1 MVHSTPVGARGRL
14 IPARNIKKTSEKQQ
28 ELVRDENANI
38 SAEKKLGA
46 AEVVVL
52 RKRWQS
58 LDTGNGGE
66 DQQTGNGMIV
76 CLLQQGLTL
85 REIRAVLGC
94 GKNRILRIRRELRDP
109 SLKKKKKK
117 PVYYH
122 VTEEQKEEIKRHLR
136 TYETEYGFSCSHRR
150 QRKYLVAEGI
160 TWKKI

>member
-109 SLKKKKKK
+109 SLKKKRKSQSTTLLRKN
-117 PVYYH
+117 
-122 VTEEQKEEIKRHLR
+122 KR
-136 TYETEYGFSCSHRR
+136 
-150 QRKYLVAEGI
+150 RKSNATCEHTRPNMGLAVAIDGNASI
-160 TWKKI
+160 S